1 MIEHERVPDLET
13 RGAVAPRT
21 GAGQSAQPDD
31 DDRCNQRLRLVS
43 LRDEAQL
50 TAAIAVLDELLAQ
63 GELSA
68 AADAYLGALTDLIET
83 YERVHVTWPETTG
96 IEVVRRLMDD
106 SALTQSDLARLLGVP
121 RSNVSATMAGT
132 RGLCRAR
139 IQALAAHFGLSA
151 TVFLDGPPA

>member
-1 MIEHERVPDLET
+1 MIEHERVMDLET

-21 GAGQSAQPDD
+21 GAGRSAQPDD
-31 DDRCNQRLRLVS
+31 DDRCNQRVRLVS

-83 YERVHVTWPETTG
+83 YERVHVTWP
-96 IEVVRRLMDD
+96 
-106 SALTQSDLARLLGVP
+106 
-121 RSNVSATMAGT
+121 
-132 RGLCRAR
+132 
-139 IQALAAHFGLSA
+139 
-151 TVFLDGPPA
+151 